1 MTEPQKISPSNAI
14 HIFSLSLFFD
24 GVLLITKPFQG
35 ANIDAHILSQIGI
48 VALTVFLIASASVT
62 ILTATQTTSEFHF
75 SRKHLVVALGVIA
88 LVEIALLALQG
99 ATAAAPAGLLSIG
112 AVLFLSK
119 LAALKEPT
127 TAQPLHRRSIFFV
140 SLISTRILMGLCV
153 LACTVTNGSTSTVI
167 GIFISLIYFV
177 KLYQVSTTV

>member
-1 MTEPQKISPSNAI
+1 M
-14 HIFSLSLFFD
+14 
-24 GVLLITKPFQG
+24 
-35 ANIDAHILSQIGI
+35 
-48 VALTVFLIASASVT
+48 
-62 ILTATQTTSEFHF
+62 
-75 SRKHLVVALGVIA
+75 VALGVIA